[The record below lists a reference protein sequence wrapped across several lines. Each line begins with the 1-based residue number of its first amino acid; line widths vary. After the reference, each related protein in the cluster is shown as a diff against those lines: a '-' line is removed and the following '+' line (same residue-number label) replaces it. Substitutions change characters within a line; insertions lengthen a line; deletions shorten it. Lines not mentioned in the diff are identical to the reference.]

1 MSPFK
6 RNVEVLDFLV
16 GYKSYLCKRRISVS
30 SRRYKPTEK
39 HCHSLRWCRLS
50 LAHFNLKQSTFSVF
64 IYRFFTG
71 LSLRLR
77 ADISKVTAHESI
89 QHQHYFFL
97 SFLPKSL
104 KSSTISRI
112 LCTSFRLNPF
122 ALPASQRPRS
132 VADLN
137 ELI

>member
-30 SRRYKPTEK
+30 SRRYKLTK
-39 HCHSLRWCRLS
+39 KNIVIHYVGVISLSSIC
-50 LAHFNLKQSTFSVF
+50 STVSVF